1 MIAPHPNAGI
11 PDGSEPTNSHGTARK
26 PRPSAAVSGG
36 ARTGAPDSQNDLAV
50 PAAVPLHVR
59 PVLNGY
65 AEVAALGIC
74 SERALRRHIA
84 TGRVRRCVIRNGR
97 NLRFVKDILIAE
109 LLEAEG

>member
-1 MIAPHPNAGI
+1 MIAPHPNAAI

-36 ARTGAPDSQNDLAV
+36 TRRRAPDSQNDLAV
-50 PAAVPLHVR
+50 PVDVPLHVR

-84 TGRVRRCVIRNGR
+84 TGRVKRSVIRNGR
-97 NLRFVKDILIAE
+97 NMRFVKDILIAE

>member
-1 MIAPHPNAGI
+1 MIAPRQDAAF
-11 PDGSEPTNSHGTARK
+11 PDGSEPNNSHGATRK
-26 PRPSAAVSGG
+26 PRPPAAVSRV
-36 ARTGAPDSQNDLAV
+36 ARTGDPDLQNDLAV
-50 PAAVPLHVR
+50 PAEIPLHVR